1 MAKNKTANAIFAAS
15 KEWFL
20 IASSVYTKR
29 IIVNPQQMMRL
40 YLTDDVFRSNLYPQW
55 KYFSTNFNIA
65 S

>member
-1 MAKNKTANAIFAAS
+1 MLYLQPQKNGSLSHHLFIVICST
-15 KEWFL
+15 
-20 IASSVYTKR
+20 VYPK
-29 IIVNPQQMMRL
+29 QMMRL

>member
-20 IASSVYTKR
+20 IASS
-29 IIVNPQQMMRL
+29 VNPQQMMRL